1 MTESKAV
8 KALEEKIDIFLQE
21 YVSNSRYTPKK
32 PKDRKIIHDSL
43 WGTIV
48 VQPWEIEIID
58 LPLIQRLRQIRQ
70 TSLTNYVFPG
80 CTHSRFEHT
89 LGVLLQTQKLIDAI
103 NSQRIKKPFSIDD
116 ISDLRLAAI
125 FHDCGHGP
133 FSHISENI
141 YENCSDMAKVINE
154 KDGEFQ
160 NYHPHEVF
168 SSLILRSKR
177 VQNYIKSL
185 NKRYHIRLNPKRA
198 SKWIV
203 GDKFSRDSNNLYY
216 GQVING
222 PFDADK
228 LDYIFRDAHYSGL
241 PLALDLHRLWASCK
255 IDTRNRDKIIT
266 LHQSSATPLE
276 QIIFNKIN
284 LFTVVYQH
292 PKVRAAECM
301 FQGVIEYIHENNHAI
316 RNKTLKKAV
325 DFLWVT
331 DDIFFSEALRQP
343 KNSLVHMM
351 IHDILYRRHFV
362 RALTICK
369 DTIKVRSQGTEYE
382 HLRLLNQIG
391 YAAFK
396 ERRKLAKKI
405 WERAGK
411 PFTYHHIW
419 LDLPSDPP
427 IGEANRTFVQTSS
440 GKPRKLSDLFP
451 IGYWAEFYK
460 NYKWR
465 GHVFCPSDCQ
475 QEVYEASKDV
485 FNECFGLEFK
495 RSAGESSH
503 VPHP

>member
-1 MTESKAV
+1 MIASGAV
-8 KALEEKIDIFLQE
+8 KSLEYKLDRFLQE
-21 YVSNSRYTPKK
+21 YVANSNYKPKA

-103 NSQRIKKPFSIDD
+103 NGQYEYKGAKKPFSIDD
-116 ISDLRLAAI
+116 IRDLRLAAI

-141 YENCSDMAKVINE
+141 YSNCSDIRKIINE
-154 KDGEFQ
+154 RGGEFE
-160 NYHPHEVF
+160 NGHPHEVL
-168 SSLILRSKR
+168 SSLILRSKQ
-177 VQNYIKSL
+177 VSNYINKL
-185 NKRYHIRLNPKRA
+185 NTQHKINLNPYRA

-203 GDKFSRDSNNLYY
+203 GDKFLKDSNNLYY

-241 PLALDLHRLWASCK
+241 PLALDLHRLWSSCR
-255 IDTRNRDKIIT
+255 IDKMNNDKIIT

-276 QIIFNKIN
+276 QIMFNKIN

-301 FQGVIEYIHENNHAI
+301 FQGVIEYIRDNQKRIKNI
-316 RNKTLKKAV
+316 TLKKAV
-325 DFLWVT
+325 DFLWIT
-331 DDIFFSEALRQP
+331 DDVFFSEALRHP
-343 KNSLVHMM
+343 KNNTVHKM

-362 RALTICK
+362 RALTISK
-369 DTIKVRSQGTEYE
+369 DTIEENSRGYQYE
-382 HLRLLNQIG
+382 RLRMLNQRG
-391 YAAFK
+391 HEAYNA
-396 ERRKLAKKI
+396 RRKLAKEIWRKAKI
-405 WERAGK
+405 E
-411 PFTYHHIW
+411 PFTVHH
-419 LDLPSDPP
+419 
-427 IGEANRTFVQTSS
+427 V
-440 GKPRKLSDLFP
+440 
-451 IGYWAEFYK
+451 
-460 NYKWR
+460 
-465 GHVFCPSDCQ
+465 
-475 QEVYEASKDV
+475 
-485 FNECFGLEFK
+485 
-495 RSAGESSH
+495 
-503 VPHP
+503 